1 MTDDRAWFEKKAVF
15 FSRSKTSV
23 FPFWKNNDEI
33 KWRQMPITH
42 LMEMEKC
49 RTMKKS
55 TRFEFFT
62 EKLASILKGWSSLNN
77 NKKMKWFSTYTGLF
91 FSFLMEEF
99 EEEVGGYIDF
109 QFFFSVFFTRTVSG
123 FFQHRSFGDSRF
135 VSFCDFYIRMNSR
148 LF

>member
-1 MTDDRAWFEKKAVF
+1 METNAYY
-15 FSRSKTSV
+15 
-23 FPFWKNNDEI
+23 PFDGDGK
-33 KWRQMPITH
+33 
-42 LMEMEKC
+42 
-49 RTMKKS
+49 
-55 TRFEFFT
+55 RFEYFT

-123 FFQHRSFGDSRF
+123 FFNIVVSGIIDLFRF
-135 VSFCDFYIRMNSR
+135 VTFT
-148 LF
+148 